1 MNLSV
6 GVATYSSISYH
17 SIFQNM
23 TDNGVDMVG
32 GDSSNQ
38 GQVRNLLSLI
48 LGFNVS
54 ISSNVTFS

>member
-1 MNLSV
+1 MFLIQYGELLSQMNLSV

-38 GQVRNLLSLI
+38 GQVR
-48 LGFNVS
+48 
-54 ISSNVTFS
+54 